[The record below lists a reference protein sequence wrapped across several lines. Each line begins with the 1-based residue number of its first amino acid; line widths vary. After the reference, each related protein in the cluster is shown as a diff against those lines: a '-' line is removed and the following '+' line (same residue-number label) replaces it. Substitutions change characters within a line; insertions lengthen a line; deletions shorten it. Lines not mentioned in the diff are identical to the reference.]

1 MNLRK
6 LYCKRI
12 GMSNI
17 TVISCQFS
25 VFRLR
30 KYKMIQ
36 LTNETIYRSANQ
48 KNNLPIYQSANH
60 PIKIKN
66 KIKKQSTNQRKS
78 TNQPIFR
85 SANQKNNLPIGQ
97 SANQNQKQSTYQIL
111 NMSLNHLFVWQF
123 LSLLHT
129 FF

>member
-60 PIKIKN
+60 PIKVKN

-85 SANQKNNLPIGQ
+85 SANRIQLINRISKI
-97 SANQNQKQSTYQIL
+97 KQFTYQIL

>member
-1 MNLRK
+1 
-6 LYCKRI
+6 
-12 GMSNI
+12 
-17 TVISCQFS
+17 
-25 VFRLR
+25 
-30 KYKMIQ
+30 MIQ

-85 SANQKNNLPIGQ
+85 SANRIQLINRISKI
-97 SANQNQKQSTYQIL
+97 KQFTYQIL

>member
-1 MNLRK
+1 VNLRK

-85 SANQKNNLPIGQ
+85 SANRIQLINRISKI
-97 SANQNQKQSTYQIL
+97 KQFTYQIL

>member
-85 SANQKNNLPIGQ
+85 SANRIQLINRISKI
-97 SANQNQKQSTYQIL
+97 KQFTYQIL

>member
-1 MNLRK
+1 VNLRK

-25 VFRLR
+25 DFRLR

-85 SANQKNNLPIGQ
+85 SANRIQLINRISKI
-97 SANQNQKQSTYQIL
+97 KQFTYQIL